1 MLNTCVY
8 DHCNKKK
15 GNFGELCEMLRSHDW
30 RDDAGLSVRHF
41 LTYLLSRLVSQCFT
55 HALEMIIPVTSHLNL
70 YRKETVNKSKVECM
84 GIFVTVKTVKHPQ
97 KGRVSKVW
105 YIDQNTRVNLQFI
118 IIKFI
123 WYYRK

>member
-1 MLNTCVY
+1 
-8 DHCNKKK
+8 
-15 GNFGELCEMLRSHDW
+15 MLRSHDW

-84 GIFVTVKTVKHPQ
+84 GIFITVKTVKHHRREESVKFGILIKTQ
-97 KGRVSKVW
+97 ELT
-105 YIDQNTRVNLQFI
+105 YNL
-118 IIKFI
+118 
-123 WYYRK
+123 